1 MADSP
6 FKLFEPYSSSDK
18 DIFFGRDPEIFA
30 LYNLLQQ
37 TRLVLLYGA
46 SGTGKTSIINAG
58 LPKVFKLTD
67 WSRVSVRRRDNINQS
82 FRQELKRLLGESE
95 ISSLAAAI
103 TDVYENRWIPV
114 YIVFDQF
121 EEIFTLGDHAER
133 VEFFK
138 DMQQLLVL
146 PIPCKLILSIREEYI
161 GHLYEYEQFV
171 PLLFDK
177 RFRVEPMKDETTRSV
192 IMDMSSSAGVRLEDG
207 AETARKILLQVK
219 EGTQAAHLPYLQ
231 IYLHYLYAQECKTQA
246 ATEITFTE
254 AGINAVGRLGNVL
267 KTFIESML
275 EKARMEFVAMD
286 LPDDFASRLLDEFAT
301 DEGTKQSRKVDELMV
316 SLETGEQD
324 IKKALTYFSN
334 LSLLRA
340 DEDDVSRYEPVHDVV
355 AKQISELRSLE
366 SREFKAFVR
375 SLQSDYDRWV
385 SENKPETRLLT
396 ETDIAKANVYCAKLE
411 KVPQYES
418 NWKDYQELSTKY
430 HQEKLSNAQ
439 REALDKEEKNRELTE
454 ALATAERARRRAYL
468 VTAITLIS
476 CLVAWLSYKNAESQR
491 AIAETEKRRSEKL
504 TTIAEEKRKEAT
516 EQAERARVS
525 EEQAQYALE
534 EKLSALAALEESNRA
549 TKIQRNRATAA
560 LSKSEA
566 DLTRRKAAE
575 NQRDSIEVK
584 KYISAANRMH
594 NIQKYDL
601 EMAILKK
608 GLGKF
613 RNSTELLDSLKSLEK
628 QIQLLQP

>member
-37 TRLVLLYGA
+37 TRLLLFYGA

-67 WSRVSVRRRDNINQS
+67 WSRISVRRRDNINES
-82 FRQELKRLLGESE
+82 FRQELKRLLQETE
-95 ISSLAAAI
+95 ISSLARAI

-121 EEIFTLGDHAER
+121 EEIFTLGDHEER
-133 VEFFK
+133 VAFFK
-138 DMQQLLVL
+138 DIQQLLIL

-177 RFRVEPMKDETTRSV
+177 RFRVEPMKDDTTRSV
-192 IMDMSSSAGVRLEDG
+192 IADMSQSANVQLEDG
-207 AETARKILLQVK
+207 PETARKILMQVK

-246 ATEITFTE
+246 PPNITFTE
-254 AGINAVGRLGNVL
+254 LGITAVGRLGNVL

-275 EKARMEFVAMD
+275 EKARVEFVAMD

-324 IKKALTYFSN
+324 IKKALIFFSN

-375 SLQSDYDRWV
+375 SLQSDYERWI
-385 SENKPETRLLT
+385 SENRSETRLLT
-396 ETDIAKANVYCAKLE
+396 ETDIAKANIYCARLE
-411 KVPQYES
+411 KIPNYES
-418 NWKDYQELSTKY
+418 HWKEYQETSNRY
-430 HQEKLSNAQ
+430 HQEKLSKAQ
-439 REALDKEEKNRELTE
+439 REAIEKEEKNQELTE
-454 ALATAERARRRAYL
+454 ALASAEKARTRAYV
-468 VTAITLIS
+468 VTAVLLLS
-476 CLVAWLSYKNAESQR
+476 CLMAWSFYKNAESQR
-491 AIAETEKRRSEKL
+491 AIAESEKNKSEQL
-504 TTIAEEKRKEAT
+504 EKEAVESKLKAIALADSAT
-516 EQAERARVS
+516 KSEKKAQA
-525 EEQAQYALE
+525 ALRQE
-534 EKLSALAALEESNRA
+534 MLASAALEVSNKE
-549 TKIQRNRATAA
+549 TKIQKNRATAA
-560 LSKSEA
+560 LSKSQA
-566 DLTRRKAAE
+566 DLAERKKAE
-575 NQRDSIEVK
+575 KQRDSIEVK

-594 NIQKYDL
+594 NIQQYEL
-601 EMAILKK
+601 EMSILKK

-613 RNSTELLDSLKSLEK
+613 PTDPELLESLKSLEAHIK
-628 QIQLLQP
+628 SVQP

>member
-37 TRLVLLYGA
+37 TRLVLFYGA

-67 WSRVSVRRRDNINQS
+67 WSRVSVRRKDNINDA
-82 FRQELKRLLGESE
+82 FRQELKRLLQVTE
-95 ISSLAAAI
+95 ISSLATAI

-121 EEIFTLGDHAER
+121 EEIFTLGDHEER
-133 VEFFK
+133 VAFFK
-138 DMQQLLVL
+138 DIQQLLVL

-177 RFRVEPMKDETTRSV
+177 RFRVEPMKDDTTRSV
-192 IMDMSSSAGVRLEDG
+192 IVDMSKSADVELEEG
-207 AETARKILLQVK
+207 PETARKILMQVK

-231 IYLHYLYAQECKTQA
+231 IYLHYLYVQECKTQKSPG
-246 ATEITFTE
+246 ITFTE
-254 AGINAVGRLGNVL
+254 HGINAVGRLGNVL

-275 EKARMEFVAMD
+275 EKAREEFVTMR

-334 LSLLRA
+334 LNLLRA

-355 AKQISELRSLE
+355 AKQISELRSVE

-375 SLQSDYDRWV
+375 SFQSDYERWIA
-385 SENKPETRLLT
+385 ENKPETRLLT
-396 ETDIAKANVYCAKLE
+396 ETDIAKANVYCARLE
-411 KVPQYES
+411 KIPNYES
-418 NWKDYQELSTKY
+418 HWKEYQETSNKY
-430 HQEKLSNAQ
+430 HQEKLSKVQ
-439 REALDKEEKNRELTE
+439 KEAIDKEEQNQKLTE
-454 ALATAERARRRAYL
+454 ALSNTERARTIAYII
-468 VTAITLIS
+468 AF
-476 CLVAWLSYKNAESQR
+476 VAMMSSLMAWFFYKNAESQR
-491 AIAETEKRRSEKL
+491 EIAENEKFKSKALQEKAERSEQKAIALADSATKSE
-504 TTIAEEKRKEAT
+504 
-516 EQAERARVS
+516 QRARL
-525 EEQAQYALE
+525 ALQD
-534 EKLSALAALEESNRA
+534 KNTALTALAASNKNTKVQKNRA
-549 TKIQRNRATAA
+549 EAA
-560 LSKSEA
+560 LTKSQAE
-566 DLTRRKAAE
+566 LGKRVAAE
-575 NQRDSIEVK
+575 KQRDSIEVK
-584 KYISAANRMH
+584 KYISAANRMR
-594 NIQKYDL
+594 NIQQYDL
-601 EMAILKK
+601 EMSILKK

-613 RNSTELLDSLKSLEK
+613 PDDPELLESLKSLEA
-628 QIQLLQP
+628 QIKSVQP

>member
-6 FKLFEPYSSSDK
+6 FKLFEPYSSADK

-37 TRLVLLYGA
+37 TRLVLFYGA

-82 FRQELKRLLGESE
+82 FRQELKRLLQETE
-95 ISSLAAAI
+95 ISSLAKAI

-121 EEIFTLGDHAER
+121 EEIFTLGDHEER

-138 DMQQLLVL
+138 DIQQLLVL

-161 GHLYEYEQFV
+161 GHLYEYEQYV

-192 IMDMSSSAGVRLEDG
+192 IVDICKSAKVELEG
-207 AETARKILLQVK
+207 GPETARKILLQVK

-246 ATEITFTE
+246 PPDITFTE
-254 AGINAVGRLGNVL
+254 LGITAVGRLGNVL

-275 EKARMEFVAMD
+275 EKARVEFVAMN

-316 SLETGEQD
+316 SLETSEQD

-355 AKQISELRSLE
+355 AKQISELRSTE

-375 SLQSDYDRWV
+375 SLQSDYERWIL
-385 SENKPETRLLT
+385 ENKSETRLLT
-396 ETDIAKANVYCAKLE
+396 ETDIAKANIYCAKLE
-411 KVPQYES
+411 KIPNYES
-418 NWKDYQELSTKY
+418 HWKDYQETSNRY

-439 REALDKEEKNRELTE
+439 REAIEKEEKNRELTG
-454 ALATAERARRRAYL
+454 ALASAERARTIAYI
-468 VTAITLIS
+468 ITLIALLS
-476 CLVAWLSYKNAESQR
+476 SLLAWYFYNNAESQR
-491 AIAETEKRRSEKL
+491 EIAEGERAKSEQSKREAEQSELKAIALADSATRSEQRAKL
-504 TTIAEEKRKEAT
+504 
-516 EQAERARVS
+516 
-525 EEQAQYALE
+525 AL
-534 EKLSALAALEESNRA
+534 KDKNSALTALAASNKD
-549 TKIQRNRATAA
+549 TKIQKNRAEAA
-560 LSKSEA
+560 LTKSQAE
-566 DLTRRKAAE
+566 LGRRRAAE
-575 NQRDSIEVK
+575 KQRDSIEVK
-584 KYISAANRMH
+584 KYISAAARMH
-594 NIQKYDL
+594 NIQQYDL
-601 EMAILKK
+601 EMSILKK

-613 RNSTELLDSLKSLEK
+613 PTDPELLESLKSLET
-628 QIQLLQP
+628 QIKSVQP

>member
-37 TRLVLLYGA
+37 TRLVLFYGA

-67 WSRVSVRRRDNINQS
+67 WSRVSVRRRDNINHS
-82 FRQELKRLLGESE
+82 FRQELKRLLGETE
-95 ISSLAAAI
+95 IGSLATAI

-121 EEIFTLGDHAER
+121 EEIFTLGNHEER
-133 VEFFK
+133 VAFFK
-138 DMQQLLVL
+138 DIQELLLL

-192 IMDMSSSAGVRLEDG
+192 IVDMSTSAKVQLEDG
-207 AETARKILLQVK
+207 TETARKILMQVK

-246 ATEITFTE
+246 PPITFTQ
-254 AGINAVGRLGNVL
+254 AGITAVGRLGNVL

-275 EKARMEFVAMD
+275 EKARVEFLAMS

-301 DEGTKQSRKVDELMV
+301 DEGTKQSRKVSELMI
-316 SLETGEQD
+316 SMETGEQD
-324 IKKALTYFSN
+324 IIKALTYFSN

-355 AKQISELRSLE
+355 AKQISELRSSE

-375 SLQSDYDRWV
+375 SLQSDYDRWIG
-385 SENKPETRLLT
+385 ENKPETRLLT
-396 ETDIAKANVYCAKLE
+396 ETDIAKANIYCAKLE
-411 KVPQYES
+411 KIPSYES
-418 NWKDYQELSTKY
+418 HWKAYQEESNRY
-430 HQEKLSNAQ
+430 HQDKLSKAQ
-439 REALDKEEKNRELTE
+439 REAVEKAERNKELTE
-454 ALATAERARRRAYL
+454 ALATAEKAKKRAYV
-468 VTAITLIS
+468 VTIIALLS
-476 CLVAWLSYKNAESQR
+476 CMLAWVFYKNAESQR
-491 AIAETEKRRSEKL
+491 AIAEGEKNKSERLKIEADERKQEA
-504 TTIAEEKRKEAT
+504 IAL
-516 EQAERARVS
+516 AERATKS
-525 EEQAQYALE
+525 EQKAQGALE
-534 EKLSALAALEESNRA
+534 EKMSALTALEASNRA
-549 TKIQRNRATAA
+549 TKIQKNRATAA
-560 LSKSEA
+560 LNKSEA
-566 DLTRRKAAE
+566 DLAKRIKAE
-575 NQRDSIEVK
+575 TQRDSIEVK
-584 KYISAANRMH
+584 KYISAATRMH

-608 GLGKF
+608 GLAKF
-613 RNSTELLDSLKSLEK
+613 QTNAELRDSLKSLEA
-628 QIQLLQP
+628 QIKYLQP

>member
-67 WSRVSVRRRDNINQS
+67 WSRVSVRRRDNINHS
-82 FRQELKRLLGESE
+82 FRQELKRLLDETE

-121 EEIFTLGDHAER
+121 EEIFTLGDHEER
-133 VEFFK
+133 VAFFK
-138 DMQQLLVL
+138 DIQELLSL

-192 IMDMSSSAGVRLEDG
+192 IVDMSKSAKVQLEDG
-207 AETARKILLQVK
+207 LETARKILLQVK

-231 IYLHYLYAQECKTQA
+231 IYLHYLYAQECKTQ
-246 ATEITFTE
+246 TPPKITFTE
-254 AGINAVGRLGNVL
+254 LGITAVGRLGNVL

-275 EKARMEFVAMD
+275 EKARIEFLAMD

-301 DEGTKQSRKVDELMV
+301 DEGTKQSRKVSELMI

-324 IKKALTYFSN
+324 IKKALIYFSN

-355 AKQISELRSLE
+355 AKQINELRSLE

-375 SLQSDYDRWV
+375 SLQSDYDRWIA
-385 SENKPETRLLT
+385 ENKSETRLLT
-396 ETDIAKANVYCAKLE
+396 ENDIAKANIYCAKLE
-411 KVPQYES
+411 RIPNYES
-418 NWKDYQELSTKY
+418 HWKEYEEISNRY
-430 HQEKLSNAQ
+430 HQEKLSKAQ
-439 REALDKEEKNRELTE
+439 REAIEKEERNRELTE
-454 ALATAERARRRAYL
+454 ALATAEKEKRKAYV
-468 VTAITLIS
+468 VTVIAL
-476 CLVAWLSYKNAESQR
+476 LAGLMAVVFYLNAESQR
-491 AIAETEKRRSEKL
+491 AIAETEKDKSEKL
-504 TTIAEEKRKEAT
+504 KEAADVQRIEANKLAARATEAEESAQEALM
-516 EQAERARVS
+516 QKQRAAEALIRSNKAIEAQKNTVS
-525 EEQAQYALE
+525 
-534 EKLSALAALEESNRA
+534 AALD
-549 TKIQRNRATAA
+549 
-560 LSKSEA
+560 KSRS
-566 DLTRRKAAE
+566 DLNKRRAAE
-575 NQRDSIEVK
+575 KQRDSIEIR
-584 KYISAANRMH
+584 KYISAASRMH

-613 RNSTELLDSLKSLEK
+613 QDNPELLDSLKSLEQ
-628 QIQLLQP
+628 QIKYLER

>member
-6 FKLFEPYSSSDK
+6 FKLFEPYSSADK

-37 TRLVLLYGA
+37 TRLVLFYGA

-67 WSRVSVRRRDNINQS
+67 WSRVSVRRKDDINQS
-82 FRQELKRLLGESE
+82 FRQELKRLLQVTE
-95 ISSLAAAI
+95 ISSLATAI

-121 EEIFTLGDHAER
+121 EEIFTLGDHEER
-133 VEFFK
+133 VAFFK
-138 DMQQLLVL
+138 DIQQLLAL

-177 RFRVEPMKDETTRSV
+177 RFRVEPMKDDTTRSV
-192 IMDMSSSAGVRLEDG
+192 IVDMSKSANVALEEG
-207 AETARKILLQVK
+207 PETARKILLQVK

-231 IYLHYLYAQECKTQA
+231 IYLHYLYAQECKTQQSNG
-246 ATEITFTE
+246 ITFTE
-254 AGINAVGRLGNVL
+254 HGINAVGRLGNVL

-275 EKARMEFVAMD
+275 EKAREEFVSMR

-355 AKQISELRSLE
+355 AKQISELRSVE

-375 SLQSDYDRWV
+375 SLQSDYERWI
-385 SENKPETRLLT
+385 SENKSETRLLT
-396 ETDIAKANVYCAKLE
+396 ETDIAKANVYCARLE
-411 KVPQYES
+411 KIPNYES
-418 NWKDYQELSTKY
+418 HWKAYQETSNKY
-430 HQEKLSNAQ
+430 HQEKLSKAQ
-439 REALDKEEKNRELTE
+439 KEAIDKEEQNQKLTE
-454 ALATAERARRRAYL
+454 ALASTERARTIAYII
-468 VTAITLIS
+468 AF
-476 CLVAWLSYKNAESQR
+476 VALLSSMMAWFFYKNAESQR
-491 AIAETEKRRSEKL
+491 DIAEKERTKSVESRKKAEESEHKAIALADSATKSE
-504 TTIAEEKRKEAT
+504 
-516 EQAERARVS
+516 QRARL
-525 EEQAQYALE
+525 ALQD
-534 EKLSALAALEESNRA
+534 KNTALTALAASNKDTRVQKNRA
-549 TKIQRNRATAA
+549 EAA
-560 LSKSEA
+560 L
-566 DLTRRKAAE
+566 TRSQAELGKRVAAE
-575 NQRDSIEVK
+575 KQRDSIEVK

-594 NIQKYDL
+594 NIQQYDL
-601 EMAILKK
+601 EMSILKK
-608 GLGKF
+608 GLGRF
-613 RNSTELLDSLKSLEK
+613 PADPELLESLKSLEA
-628 QIQLLQP
+628 QIKTVQP